1 MKNVREMDIGELAAY
16 VCSHLCS
23 QGIKCVLSGGAC
35 VSIYSDNRYQSQDI
49 DFIENSSTPRKL
61 LTKAL
66 SKIGF
71 YEENRYYKH
80 EQTDFFIEFPAG
92 PLSVGSEPVR
102 DINDITFS
110 TGKLFLLYPT
120 DSVKDR
126 LCAYYFWD
134 DYQSLEQAVMLSQH
148 CEISIEEIE
157 RWSKVE
163 GMIEKFQV
171 FRDKIIKV

>member
-1 MKNVREMDIGELAAY
+1 MKNVGEMDIGELAAY
-16 VCSHLCS
+16 VCSHLYS

-35 VSIYSDNRYQSQDI
+35 VSIYSDNRYQSQVI

-61 LTKAL
+61 LTEAL

-80 EQTDFFIEFPAG
+80 EQTELFIEFPAG
-92 PLSVGSEPVR
+92 PLSIGSEPVR
-102 DINDITFS
+102 KINEITFS
-110 TGKLFLLYPT
+110 TGKLFLLNPT

-134 DYQSLEQAVMLSQH
+134 DYQSLEQAIMLSRY

-157 RWSKVE
+157 RWSIAE
-163 GMIEKFQV
+163 GMIEKFKEY
-171 FRDKIIKV
+171 RDKTINI